1 MEHPVTAARAPTAAR
16 PGGSS
21 TVAARLVKGPPRDG
35 NRVRSKQP
43 PGRVPEPLTVS
54 PATISAMARSAPA
67 PLGTAHLG
75 RSTPPGRVLVRHLTI
90 GFTGLGGRRRRTLSP
105 GTRLVCFHSGFLLP
119 PLTRE
124 QEVPLGSPLCART
137 PLHCIFSSQPMDS
150 HRENLHGQRG
160 LQLLAPARLPAP
172 AQPQDLPE
180 C

>member
-67 PLGTAHLG
+67 LLGTAHLG

-105 GTRLVCFHSGFLLP
+105 GTCEE
-119 PLTRE
+119 TRE
-124 QEVPLGSPLCART
+124 SAAMVGRFERRPPVSPRV
-137 PLHCIFSSQPMDS
+137 
-150 HRENLHGQRG
+150 RG
-160 LQLLAPARLPAP
+160 LLNPLRHAF
-172 AQPQDLPE
+172 
-180 C
+180 